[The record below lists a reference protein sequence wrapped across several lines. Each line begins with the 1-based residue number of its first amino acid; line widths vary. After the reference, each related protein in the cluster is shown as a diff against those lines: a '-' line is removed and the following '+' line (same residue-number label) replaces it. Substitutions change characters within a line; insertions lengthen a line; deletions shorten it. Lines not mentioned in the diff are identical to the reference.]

1 MAKEMPH
8 SIEAEQSILGAMLV
22 YPSLVRTVV
31 DQDLHAEEFY
41 VEAHQRIFGCMMD
54 LHENGQNVD
63 VTTLITR
70 LNDTSQLAL
79 VGGAGLC
86 DQAER
91 QCSIQCQRRLLHRHH
106 QTALSSA
113 PSDRN
118 G

>member
-79 VGGAGLC
+79 VGGADYVIKLS
-86 DQAER
+86 DSAV
-91 QCSIQCQRRLLHRHH
+91 SSPTASSTSTL